1 MGRST
6 PSKPKGSPS
15 SSTSST
21 PPSAASSAK
30 KARKLQG
37 LSPAAGFSLSPA
49 AKRVSRRIAE
59 AGLQKPAHMTQ
70 RQFAYVCI
78 GHGRGMTDLTR
89 EVFADEDPAERE
101 AYVTGYGHIKTN
113 DMMAATL

>member
-1 MGRST
+1 
-6 PSKPKGSPS
+6 
-15 SSTSST
+15 
-21 PPSAASSAK
+21 
-30 KARKLQG
+30 
-37 LSPAAGFSLSPA
+37 
-49 AKRVSRRIAE
+49 
-59 AGLQKPAHMTQ
+59 MTQ